1 MKTGLT
7 IQQMAQ
13 ELLRQSKAKQ
23 DYLVNTGSLSLSVA
37 SDVPQLR
44 VTEEG
49 TDKIAPLDIRQ
60 TAHRQLGTYLGIPQ
74 KYYELMRAD
83 APELLA
89 YNANY
94 WFSQKNELRTL
105 RTIDGCARAFLSN
118 RYRRIDNLDM
128 TGRNIRQAQILIEV
142 VVMSKITEKIAKL
155 LALAESP
162 YEEEAKAALL
172 QARRLMAEHKLMP
185 EDIEPQE
192 NKKVVQE
199 CVGVTCTKLSSPWTV
214 YLSTLIAAHYC
225 CRPYR
230 SSVHGSKVS
239 EIGFIGMED
248 DFKLCKL
255 AFLYAYDC
263 IASRCRQIRTQKGY
277 PAKTLRE
284 MCNSYGWGFCR
295 GLSAAFQKQEAEH
308 QEWGLVMVVPQAVE
322 DAVSKMKRSSYKIS
336 PQSSMNHQYAAM
348 GYADGQEFD
357 MRRRLEPSA

>member
-1 MKTGLT
+1 MTFAKTFG
-7 IQQMAQ
+7 QRHV
-13 ELLRQSKAKQ
+13 LRF
-23 DYLVNTGSLSLSVA
+23 LSSHIDLSGCRITAA
-37 SDVPQLR
+37 SPVGLR
-44 VTEEG
+44 VTDG
-49 TDKIAPLDIRQ
+49 VHQLCLKSTDGCIQREDNPNSV
-60 TAHRQLGTYLGIPQ
+60 
-74 KYYELMRAD
+74 
-83 APELLA
+83 APEV
-89 YNANY
+89 
-94 WFSQKNELRTL
+94 
-105 RTIDGCARAFLSN
+105 
-118 RYRRIDNLDM
+118 
-128 TGRNIRQAQILIEV
+128 IEV
-142 VVMSKITEKIAKL
+142 YGST
-155 LALAESP
+155 
-162 YEEEAKAALL
+162 
-172 QARRLMAEHKLMP
+172 ARRTAKLMP

-192 NKKVVQE
+192 DKKVIQE

-263 IASRCRQIRTQKGY
+263 VASRCRQIRTQKGY

-336 PQSSMNHQYAAM
+336 STSSMNRQYAAM